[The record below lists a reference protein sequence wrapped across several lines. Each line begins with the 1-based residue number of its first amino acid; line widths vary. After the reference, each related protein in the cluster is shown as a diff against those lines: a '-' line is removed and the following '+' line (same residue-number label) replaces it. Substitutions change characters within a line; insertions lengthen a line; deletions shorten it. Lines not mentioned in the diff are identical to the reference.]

1 MTKKMMSNMD
11 SVFLHLEDPTNLMM
25 ITGVM
30 ILGTPVDRT
39 RLKTTIADRLLSF
52 DRFRRRAVASRWSRG
67 AWYWADDPAFDLD
80 YHLQPTA
87 LPPPGDRAALQEAVS
102 QLASMPLDLSHPLW
116 QFHLVETY
124 GEGSA
129 LIFRLHHSLADGM
142 GLVHVLFSLTDAEPD
157 AARPAAT
164 LEASAASALPSHGGL
179 LRRFY
184 SQRKARRRKIR
195 RLVRKGVGVVAHPS
209 RLARVAQRSQGIAL
223 TVAELALAP
232 PDPATMLKGELGIPK
247 RAAWSAD
254 LPLED
259 VRTIGRR
266 LGGTVNDVLLAAVT
280 GALRRYLY
288 ERGEPLQG
296 AEFRATIPV
305 DMRSPAMQG
314 ELGNHI
320 GVYLLDLPVGI
331 ADPAAR
337 LQELKRRMDRIK
349 GSPEADVTFVGLR
362 AVGRLSPRTQR
373 FLVNSLGIKA
383 TAVMTN
389 VRGPEERL
397 YLAGA
402 PLEALLAWVPKAG
415 GLGIGVS
422 ILSYAGQ
429 VRLGVIT
436 DAGLVPEPEIIVAGF
451 QDEFDALL
459 ALAQEAKETPAPADL
474 VAKLDR
480 VLATLDYLLEGGEV
494 RCAHA
499 QTEAPARCQAVTKA
513 GWQCKNRALPGS
525 SFCHVHT

>member
-1 MTKKMMSNMD
+1 MSREIVSNMD
-11 SVFLHLEDPTNLMM
+11 SVFLHLDDPTNLMM

-30 ILGTPVDRT
+30 ILGMPVDRT
-39 RLKTTIADRLLSF
+39 QLKTTIADRLLSF
-52 DRFRRRAVASRWSRG
+52 DRFRQRVVESRWRRG
-67 AWYWADDPAFDLD
+67 TWYWADDPALDLD
-80 YHLQPTA
+80 YHVQPTV
-87 LPPPGDRAALQEAVS
+87 LLPPGDQAALQAAVS
-102 QLASMPLDLSHPLW
+102 KLASTPLDLSRPLW
-116 QFHLVETY
+116 RFHLVETY
-124 GEGSA
+124 DEGSA

-157 AARPAAT
+157 AAQAGADPEAAPV
-164 LEASAASALPSHGGL
+164 SAAQSHDRL

-184 SQRKARRRKIR
+184 SQRKARRRRVR
-195 RLVRKGVGVVAHPS
+195 RLVRKGLGVVAHPL
-209 RLARVAQRSQGIAL
+209 RLSKVARRGEGIASA
-223 TVAELALAP
+223 VAKLALAS
-232 PDPATMLKGELGIPK
+232 PDPGTLLKGELGIPK
-247 RAAWSAD
+247 RSAWSAG

-280 GALRRYLY
+280 GALRRYLHD
-288 ERGEPLQG
+288 RGEPLQG

-305 DMRSPAMQG
+305 DMRSPAMEG
-314 ELGNHI
+314 ELGNHV
-320 GVYLLDLPVGI
+320 GVYLLDLPLGI
-331 ADPAAR
+331 ADRTAR

-349 GSPEADVTFVGLR
+349 GSPEAAVTFVGLR

-373 FLVNSLGIKA
+373 FLVNLLGIKA

-389 VRGPEERL
+389 VRGPEAQL

-436 DAGLVPEPEIIVAGF
+436 DAGLVPDPEAIVAGF
-451 QDEFDALL
+451 QAEFDALL
-459 ALAQEAKETPAPADL
+459 ALARETKPTSAADL
-474 VAKLDR
+474 VAMLDGA
-480 VLATLDYLLEGGEV
+480 LATLDSMLEGDNAESDSP
-494 RCAHA
+494 RA
-499 QTEAPARCQAVTKA
+499 EARLRCQALTKS
-513 GWQCKNRALPGS
+513 GRQCKNRALAGS
-525 SFCHVHT
+525 GFCHVHA

>member
-1 MTKKMMSNMD
+1 MSNMD
-11 SVFLHLEDPTNLMM
+11 SVFVHLEDPTNLMM

-30 ILGTPVDRT
+30 ILGMPVDRA
-39 RLKTTIADRLLSF
+39 RLRATIAHRLLSF
-52 DRFRRRAVASRWSRG
+52 DRFRQRAVASRWRRG
-67 AWYWADDPAFDLD
+67 TWHWADDPSFDLD
-80 YHLQPTA
+80 YHLQPAA

-102 QLASMPLDLSHPLW
+102 QLASTPLELSRPLW

-142 GLVHVLFSLTDAEPD
+142 GLVQVLFTLTDTEPD
-157 AARPAAT
+157 AAWPAAPP
-164 LEASAASALPSHGGL
+164 EAAAASAVPSHGGR
-179 LRRFY
+179 LRRLY
-184 SQRKARRRKIR
+184 LQRKARRRKIR
-195 RLVRKGVGVVAHPS
+195 RLACKGVGAVAHPS
-209 RLARVAQRSQGIAL
+209 RLARVAKRSQAIAG
-223 TVAELALAP
+223 TVAKLALAP
-232 PDPATMLKGELGIPK
+232 PDPVTTLKGELGIPK

-254 LPLED
+254 LPLDE

-305 DMRSPAMQG
+305 DMRSPAMEG
-314 ELGNHI
+314 ELGNHV

-331 ADPAAR
+331 ADPAVR

-349 GSPEADVTFVGLR
+349 SSPEAAVTFVGLR

-373 FLVNSLGIKA
+373 YLVNLLGIKA

-389 VRGPEERL
+389 VRGPEAQL

-436 DAGLVPEPEIIVAGF
+436 DEGLVPDPEAIVAGF
-451 QDEFDALL
+451 HAEFEALL
-459 ALAQEAKETPAPADL
+459 ALAPETKEALSPADL
-474 VAKLDR
+474 
-480 VLATLDYLLEGGEV
+480 LATLDDALATLDSLL
-494 RCAHA
+494 A
-499 QTEAPARCQAVTKA
+499 QDAAGPAAAPARCQASTKT
-513 GWQCKNRALPGS
+513 GRQCKNRALPGS
-525 SFCHVHT
+525 EFCHVHT